1 MTTLCSPAA
10 AGISGQIFGV
20 RGREVFLFSQPRPVA
35 RLVDEAADWTPET
48 LAAAIDGSDFGD
60 KYSALTTDLET
71 FNTDPIV

>member
-1 MTTLCSPAA
+1 MSPV
-10 AGISGQIFGV
+10 GYVIFGV

-48 LAAAIDGSDFGD
+48 LADAIESSNFADT
-60 KYSALTTDLET
+60 YSPLETDLES